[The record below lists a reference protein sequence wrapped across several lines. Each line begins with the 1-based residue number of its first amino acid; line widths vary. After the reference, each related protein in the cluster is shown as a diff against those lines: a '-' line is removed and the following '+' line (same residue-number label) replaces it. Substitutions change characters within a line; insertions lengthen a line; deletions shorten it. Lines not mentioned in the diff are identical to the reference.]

1 MISIIKTGG
10 SPQIGKGVLA
20 LPEMQKLLTF
30 CKKFDVVDGENK
42 PDAPYV
48 FDVRP
53 EAIHLL
59 DKVSKEITTSM
70 YLDRT
75 KGNMS
80 IEVEPEEGKTV
91 NPDPFIQQW
100 ADVITN
106 ALK

>member
-1 MISIIKTGG
+1 MVSIIKTGKA
-10 SPQIGKGVLA
+10 PEIGKSVLA

-30 CKKFDVVDGENK
+30 CKKFDVIDGENK

-59 DKVSKEITTSM
+59 DKVSKEIMTSM

-75 KGNMS
+75 RGNVT
-80 IEVEPEEGKTV
+80 IEVEKEEGKEI

-100 ADVITN
+100 AAVITD